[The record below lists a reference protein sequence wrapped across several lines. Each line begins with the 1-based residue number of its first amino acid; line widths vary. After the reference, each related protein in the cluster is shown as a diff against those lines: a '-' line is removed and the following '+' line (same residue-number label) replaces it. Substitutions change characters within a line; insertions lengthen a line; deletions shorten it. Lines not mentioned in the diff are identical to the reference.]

1 MNLRLEL
8 AELALVALGA
18 VPGALLRWQ
27 AGVQLGPILP
37 LHAGGADL
45 LVNLIGSLLL
55 GWLVAPPGLPSG
67 YVLALGIGFCG
78 SLTTFSS
85 WMFDLAHLQHIGQ
98 GGQSLL
104 LLLLSLVLG
113 LAAAALGYRLR
124 GAHTL
129 GS

>member
-1 MNLRLEL
+1 MTLRLEL
-8 AELALVALGA
+8 SELALVALGA

-27 AGVQLGPILP
+27 AGVQLRPILP
-37 LHAGGADL
+37 LHSGGADL

-55 GWLVAPPGLPSG
+55 GWLVAPPGAPSG
-67 YVLALGIGFCG
+67 CVLALGIGFCG

-85 WMFDLAHLQHIGQ
+85 WMFDLARLQHIGA

-104 LLLLSLVLG
+104 LLLSSLVLG